1 MSIRTEF
8 PHQVQVIE
16 NAWIPLRDGT
26 RLGARLWLPQGA
38 AAAPVPAILEY
49 LPYRKDDGL
58 AQRDAMQY
66 GYFAGHGYACLRV
79 DMRGTGDSDG
89 LLEDEYTQQE
99 QDDGL
104 EVIAWIAA
112 QPWCSGAVGLIGISW
127 SGFNGLQLAA
137 RRPPALKAVITLCST
152 DDRYA
157 DDVHYMG
164 GCVLA
169 YDMLPWASAMLA
181 WNALPPDPRFVGD
194 RWRTMWLERMEG
206 TPAYIETWLSHQRRD
221 AYWQHGSVCEDYAA
235 IECPVYAV
243 GGWADGYRNAVLR
256 LLAGLPGP
264 RKGLLGPWSHSFP
277 WNAEP
282 GPSIGFL
289 QVCLRWWDHWLKGRA
304 TGIMDEPMLRAWLQ
318 EHIAPA
324 TTYAERPGRWVAE
337 PTWPSPNLKP
347 RHYALRADGGLGEP
361 DAPAALSH
369 AGTLLSGSDSPVWCP
384 HGSPGDFAPDQRG
397 EDGRALTFTS
407 PPLAEPIDL
416 LGQPEVTVTLSV
428 DRPQALLAARLC
440 AVAPD
445 GASTLVSWG
454 LLNLTHRDSHAQ
466 PQPLVPGQ
474 PYTVTVRL
482 NATGQRL
489 PAGCRWRLALSPDY
503 WPMAWPSPEPVT
515 LTVHTGGASRLT
527 LPTRP
532 PQPGDAA
539 LPAFAPPES
548 AAPPPLEVTRTG
560 RRERTFQR
568 DIVTGK
574 LVSTSVADDGG
585 VRFLDNGEVMDAA
598 LVDTYTIYEGQPLTA
613 HVQSDWRLALSRGDW
628 RVRIETRSIMTCDA
642 HSFHVTNT
650 LGAFEG
656 EARIYAR
663 TWSQRIPRDCV

>member
-1 MSIRTEF
+1 
-8 PHQVQVIE
+8 
-16 NAWIPLRDGT
+16 
-26 RLGARLWLPQGA
+26 
-38 AAAPVPAILEY
+38 
-49 LPYRKDDGL
+49 
-58 AQRDAMQY
+58 
-66 GYFAGHGYACLRV
+66 
-79 DMRGTGDSDG
+79 
-89 LLEDEYTQQE
+89 
-99 QDDGL
+99 
-104 EVIAWIAA
+104 
-112 QPWCSGAVGLIGISW
+112 
-127 SGFNGLQLAA
+127 
-137 RRPPALKAVITLCST
+137 
-152 DDRYA
+152 
-157 DDVHYMG
+157 
-164 GCVLA
+164 
-169 YDMLPWASAMLA
+169 
-181 WNALPPDPRFVGD
+181 
-194 RWRTMWLERMEG
+194 MWLGRMEG
-206 TPAYIETWLSHQRRD
+206 TPAYIETWLGHQRRD

-289 QVCLRWWDHWLKGRA
+289 QECLRWWDHWLKGRA
-304 TGIMDEPMLRAWLQ
+304 TGIIDEPMLRAWVQ
-318 EHIAPA
+318 DHAAPA
-324 TTYAERPGRWVAE
+324 TTYPERPGRWVAE
-337 PTWPSPNLKP
+337 PDWPSPNLLP

-361 DAPAALSH
+361 DAPATLTH
-369 AGTLLSGSDSPVWCP
+369 TGTLLSGADGPVWCP
-384 HGSPGDFAPDQRG
+384 HGSPGDFASDQRG

-407 PPLAEPIDL
+407 TPLAEPMDL
-416 LGQPEVTVTLSV
+416 LGQPEVTITLSV

-454 LLNLTHRDSHAQ
+454 LLNLTHRDGHAQ

-482 NATGQRL
+482 NATGQHL

-515 LTVHTGGASRLT
+515 LMVHTGSASRLT

-548 AAPPPLEVTRTG
+548 AAPPPTEVTRTG
-560 RRERTFQR
+560 RRERTFHR

-574 LVSTSVADDGG
+574 LVSTSIADDGG

-613 HVQSDWRLALSRGDW
+613 HVQSDWRLTLSRGDW
-628 RVRIETRSIMTCDA
+628 RVRIETRSVMTCDA
-642 HSFHVTNT
+642 QNFHVTNT
-650 LGAFEG
+650 LDAFEG
-656 EARIYAR
+656 DARIYAR
-663 TWSQRIPRDCV
+663 T